1 MREAAA
7 ALALAVDGDGHSS
20 REKRRAFVALGKWA
34 VLLYARVTQATM
46 AQWSEAAQLP
56 SSSPLLP
63 STFEGLAS
71 RNTPIVE
78 GEERTGNR
86 DFSVAMQRAAGLH
99 APLTGR
105 IDETD
110 QRTVDPFTAV
120 PRGFC

>member
-1 MREAAA
+1 MWKVKVIGGW
-7 ALALAVDGDGHSS
+7 LSD
-20 REKRRAFVALGKWA
+20 A

-110 QRTVDPFTAV
+110 QRRVDPFTAV
-120 PRGFC
+120 PRGRCGANGARVGFIATAGSY